1 MQNVIRLAISQIL
14 TMESRLPTQYS
25 IIIYFSNMDTFMQFF
40 LLTYTHT
47 RHLHIC
53 LCDIISL
60 QSIFHQPTPL
70 GETVT
75 TGQELELP
83 LCAGQSF
90 GWKFMTVPW
99 ETIPDCFVG
108 KNVGSVVSEEVF
120 VTPPPVTP
128 HLLSQPLPNHSQHIP
143 TTTPKPLN
151 SKIHV
156 CFHSFLAT
164 AFPESHPFRT
174 FFCQWSF

>member
-25 IIIYFSNMDTFMQFF
+25 IIIYFSNMDTFMQFL

-108 KNVGSVVSEEVF
+108 KNVGSVVVGGWKLMKNSQRWCDVVVF
-120 VTPPPVTP
+120 GGWGGAMG
-128 HLLSQPLPNHSQHIP
+128 IW
-143 TTTPKPLN
+143 
-151 SKIHV
+151 I
-156 CFHSFLAT
+156 
-164 AFPESHPFRT
+164 RT
-174 FFCQWSF
+174 SLGNGRLFEN